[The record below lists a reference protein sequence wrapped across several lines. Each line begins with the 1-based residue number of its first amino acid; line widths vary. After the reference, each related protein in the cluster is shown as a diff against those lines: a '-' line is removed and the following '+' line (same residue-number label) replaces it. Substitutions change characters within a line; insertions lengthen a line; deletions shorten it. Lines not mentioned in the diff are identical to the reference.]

1 MFKSLIFVSLFAFSC
16 TAISRSDKNVYIK
29 HTVSIDTSL
38 NDERVW
44 YKVLESY
51 PSNKGCD
58 NKSYASSFLCIKENS
73 GDTVLIINPCEK
85 YSLKKGDMARI
96 YGNVPKSVEILFVAF
111 DRNKE
116 AIFHNLRKVY
126 GGLKIPQQ

>member
-58 NKSYASSFLCIKENS
+58 NKSISFLFFLFFFIF
-73 GDTVLIINPCEK
+73 VFI
-85 YSLKKGDMARI
+85 SLM
-96 YGNVPKSVEILFVAF
+96 SF
-111 DRNKE
+111 
-116 AIFHNLRKVY
+116 
-126 GGLKIPQQ
+126 